1 MIVSK
6 QNAEHY
12 SWGKK
17 CDGWHLV
24 KQNDLSVIHERM
36 PSGAY
41 EVRHFHNKSRQFF
54 FVLSGTATLEVNGV
68 RYEIGALQGIEV
80 PPGVPHQMMNQSRSD
95 VEFLVV
101 SQPKSH
107 GDRITVEDER
117 SIWRGSIENQPK
129 TSDVPSGSE
138 MRSC

>member
-12 SWGKK
+12 NWGAK

-24 KQNDLSVIHERM
+24 KQNDFSVIHERM
-36 PSGAY
+36 PSGTS

-54 FVLSGTATLEVNGV
+54 FVLWGTATLEVNGV
-68 RYEIGALQGIEV
+68 RHEIGALQGIEV
-80 PPGVPHQMMNQSRSD
+80 PPGVPHQMMNQSQSD

-107 GDRITVEDER
+107 GDRMNE
-117 SIWRGSIENQPK
+117 
-129 TSDVPSGSE
+129 TSV
-138 MRSC
+138 C